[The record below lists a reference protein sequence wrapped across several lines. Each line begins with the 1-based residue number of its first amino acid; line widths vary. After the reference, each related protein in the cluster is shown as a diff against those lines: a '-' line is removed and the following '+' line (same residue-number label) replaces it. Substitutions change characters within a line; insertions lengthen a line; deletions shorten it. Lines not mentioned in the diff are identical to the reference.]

1 MSDLDYNPT
10 KRKRR
15 RNEPTNISQKRKKKD
30 DFIVDDD
37 EFDEEFSSEE
47 ITPIFKGSAKVR
59 KELSKITDIISSR
72 VVNKYDVAK
81 AKEIPLEGKVFLV
94 EQIKILHSYD
104 PDSEEYYK
112 QKYKVWRIYNEY
124 IKMKKADRE
133 LEARISKPDGDMET
147 EINFKSKIL
156 QSKLPEDVIAKIYHR
171 YLKIKH
177 LKRDDEEY
185 YKSIDWIETCLKLP
199 TQIKPVLEEFN
210 SLKEKAIEIQT
221 RLDKNIWGM
230 DEVKERILEIIMASM
245 SSPGGINNGGYKCI
259 ALVGPPGIGKTTIA
273 MTLGEVLG
281 LPNYPISLGGAS
293 DVSVFKGH
301 SMTYITSQPGIFV
314 KALCNFGCK
323 NGVMILDEFDKI
335 GKEDVANAFLHIIDP
350 SQNKYFRDN
359 YIPEIP
365 VDLSKL
371 FIVICM
377 NDESCLTDPMRDRM
391 PIIKLKAYERE
402 EKIEIVKKFTIPKI
416 LKRLNIKLSDVILD
430 DKCIGHIIDRTNRE
444 DGIRNLSR
452 NIQKLFERLNI
463 ILKASN
469 DDGSIGKLRLRYDI
483 GNIHVPLKLDKRKL
497 DTLLFDN

>member
-1 MSDLDYNPT
+1 MSNSDYKPP
-10 KRKRR
+10 KRKRSR
-15 RNEPTNISQKRKKKD
+15 LEPRNKQD
-30 DFIVDDD
+30 DFIDDD
-37 EFDEEFSSEE
+37 EFENDLGDQESNTDSDE
-47 ITPIFKGSAKVR
+47 IIPTGSAKDR
-59 KELSKITDIISSR
+59 KKLSKITSIIASR
-72 VVNKYDVAK
+72 TISKYDVVK
-81 AKEIPLEGKVFLV
+81 AKEIPLEGKVFLI
-94 EQIKILHSYD
+94 EQIKILHSYNS
-104 PDSEEYYK
+104 DSEEHYT
-112 QKYKVWRIYNEY
+112 QKYKIWRIYNEY
-124 IKMKKADRE
+124 VKMKKEDRE
-133 LEARISKPDGDMET
+133 LEAKISKPEGNMEID
-147 EINFKSKIL
+147 INFKSKIL
-156 QSKLPEDVIAKIYHR
+156 QSKLPEDIIAKIYQR
-171 YLKIKH
+171 YLKIKY
-177 LKRDDEEY
+177 LKKDDEEY
-185 YKSIDWIETCLKLP
+185 YKSVDWIETCLKLP
-199 TQIKPVLEEFN
+199 TQIKPVLDEFK

-281 LPNYPISLGGAS
+281 LPKYPISLGGAS

-323 NGVMILDEFDKI
+323 NGVIILDEFDKI

-377 NDESCLTDPMRDRM
+377 NDEKCLTDPMRDRM

-416 LKRLNIKLSDVILD
+416 LKQLNIKSSDVILG

-452 NIQKLFERLNI
+452 NIQKLFERVNI

-469 DDGSIGKLRLRYDI
+469 NDGSIGKLRLRYDI
-483 GNIHVPLKLDKRKL
+483 GTISTPLKLDKKKL